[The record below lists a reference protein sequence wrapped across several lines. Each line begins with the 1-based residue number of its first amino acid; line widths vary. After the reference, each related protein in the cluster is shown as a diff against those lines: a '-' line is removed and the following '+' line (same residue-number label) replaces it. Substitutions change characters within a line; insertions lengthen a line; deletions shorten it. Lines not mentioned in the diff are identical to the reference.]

1 MPRCKVLWARM
12 GRERPV
18 TGMTLKLELTAP
30 SDGVNVGV
38 TEREE
43 RRLGGRWSGP
53 GQKGRGEYETA

>member
-1 MPRCKVLWARM
+1 
-12 GRERPV
+12 
-18 TGMTLKLELTAP
+18 MTLKLELTAP